1 MGNQAL
7 TPTTTSILSI
17 YSLTNVSQ
25 PLINT
30 ILRVTTTDETG
41 KVFSPTPNQIN
52 FKEISQEGISFSEKP
67 LVFPLLKHPQATHF
81 KITLESKGTFSNSIL
96 GQSFFSL
103 KNFKLDEE
111 NIFDLNIEASSGQ
124 IIASLSV
131 KLFVPGPIFERKLL
145 LQFSIE
151 NNQMIKQIHFKHAMS
166 SSLSNSEQMEA
177 FFGIIEHVIEFC
189 DQYSADMEVLD
200 ITTSPSLIQ
209 PLCILTLKFKDSFIE
224 EAFSNEEKNLNEKGE
239 LIIPCFERSS
249 LQMIENLKSKNIQ
262 TKIFYQTCE
271 MDLSKVQGYLKASES
286 VHSRN
291 IIQSVKFLQDNK
303 DKIELISKNFE
314 WTTDGNKSICI
325 LWFKANPIEIEV
337 EKLSL
342 LEKLELQKS
351 VISTVEHETE
361 KQNEFD
367 TIDFCE

>member
-1 MGNQAL
+1 
-7 TPTTTSILSI
+7 
-17 YSLTNVSQ
+17 
-25 PLINT
+25 
-30 ILRVTTTDETG
+30 
-41 KVFSPTPNQIN
+41 
-52 FKEISQEGISFSEKP
+52 
-67 LVFPLLKHPQATHF
+67 
-81 KITLESKGTFSNSIL
+81 
-96 GQSFFSL
+96 L

-111 NIFDLNIEASSGQ
+111 NVFDLNLEASSGQ
-124 IIASLSV
+124 LIASLSV
-131 KLFVPGPIFERKLL
+131 KLFVPGPISERKLL
-145 LQFSIE
+145 LQFAIE
-151 NNQMIKQIHFKHAMS
+151 NDQMIKQIHFKHAMS
-166 SSLSNSEQMEA
+166 SSLTSGEQLEA

-189 DQYSADMEVLD
+189 DHYAMDIDVLD
-200 ITTSPSLIQ
+200 VTTSPSLIQ
-209 PLCILTLKFKDSFIE
+209 PLCILTLKFKDSFIR
-224 EAFSNEEKNLNEKGE
+224 EANSNEEKSLNEKGE

-249 LQMIENLKSKNIQ
+249 LQMIENLKSKSIQ

-291 IIQSVKFLQDNK
+291 IIQSVKYLEENK

-325 LWFKANPIEIEV
+325 LWFKTNPLEVEV

-351 VISTVEHETE
+351 VISTVEHETNE
-361 KQNEFD
+361 KKIEFD